1 MDTYVCDEYHNV
13 KNSCKGGIIMR
24 KTYLDNIRWIT
35 VFIVFVFH
43 VIYMFNGI
51 VTSGVLGPFSEV
63 QYQDIFQYIVYPWF
77 MLLLFVVSGMSAR
90 YSLEKR
96 TAKEFIAMAT
106 RRKNRR
112 SVLWLIWK
120 R

>member
-1 MDTYVCDEYHNV
+1 
-13 KNSCKGGIIMR
+13 MR

-43 VIYMFNGI
+43 IIYMFNGI